1 MIAPKK
7 DEDKR
12 SSTQRGR
19 TGAQKPWR
27 AWALI
32 VGVVATVAT
41 GVSLCFLGPDTGD
54 THKAGQATP
63 SQIAE
68 VKPTLPAPVEAATI
82 SPEIPAKKQGPALDY
97 ARLAAEGKT
106 VVTNKAGE
114 EIVLA
119 RSRRRERPR
128 PAYAIFKHESE
139 NKIAAL
145 ITMEPGR
152 PVFGTQIYN
161 EKFVDDFMKSCESP
175 IVIEDSDDEYA
186 RRLKQDMIETKIELR
201 ERMREGENICDIM
214 SDTRKELQRL
224 GMVKKNIERMMV
236 DELKTSAK
244 DAYDVDDL
252 VDAANALLEAQ
263 GIAPLKLNPVLK
275 RSIMRTI
282 ESNPL
287 EDTEK

>member
-1 MIAPKK
+1 MIASKGK
-7 DEDKR
+7 QDKIKAAPR
-12 SSTQRGR
+12 RGSGR
-19 TGAQKPWR
+19 I
-27 AWALI
+27 ALWG
-32 VGVVATVAT
+32 GVVVVAVAA
-41 GVSLCFLGPDTGD
+41 GVSLCFLGPTTDGARTGD
-54 THKAGQATP
+54 KANVSMIP
-63 SQIAE
+63 E
-68 VKPTLPAPVEAATI
+68 VKPALPAPGEAEDIA
-82 SPEIPAKKQGPALDY
+82 PEIPSKKKGPALDY

-152 PVFGTQIYN
+152 QVFGTQIYN

-175 IVIEDSDDEYA
+175 IVIEDSDDEYTK
-186 RRLKQDMIETKIELR
+186 RLKQDMIETKIELR
-201 ERMREGENICDIM
+201 QRMREGENICDIM

-224 GMVKKNIERMMV
+224 GMVKRNVERMMA
-236 DELKTSAK
+236 EEIKTSAK
-244 DAYDVDDL
+244 DTYDVDDL

-263 GIAPLKLNPVLK
+263 GISPLKLNPVLK

-282 ESNPL
+282 ESNPS
-287 EDTEK
+287 EDTAK